1 MDKINGNYLT
11 QQNKDFPLDC
21 EALDYIAKNAAIVE
35 TLGNIGG
42 DKVVLSGCELTSG
55 GTVRT
60 EGYVFLR
67 TKDFPNGE
75 VLKWE
80 GGQVG
85 TMCLK
90 KEDIGV
96 TADGYKYPKA
106 YTRRYLA
113 AGMGEENYNWAD
125 FSDLKTNIELARQVK
140 ELEEQIARVAGEPL
154 GIVKMWAGRKIP
166 AGYLLCDG
174 KEYLATDPEYSKLYE
189 AIGDTFNGAK
199 NANGAAYTTQS
210 GYFRVP
216 DLQGRFI
223 VGYNSSDSEYNQSGL
238 SGGEKTHLLTPG
250 ENPREN
256 AIFITL
262 LLAAIRAI
270 EMHADILRMATAG
283 AGNDH
288 RLGAAEAPPAVVS
301 MFLGDELNAVVDAL
315 AMFLLPDDSPMRC
328 RHYYCSIVGDEESTE
343 VFIVPRNEFGV
354 WLAQEKNIRKTVCEN
369 PLEKAEKES

>member
-113 AGMGEENYNWAD
+113 AGMGEENYKWAD

-140 ELEEQIARVAGEPL
+140 ELEEQIAGVAREPL

-199 NANGAAYTTQS
+199 NANGAAYATQS

-223 VGYNSSDSEYNQSGL
+223 VGYNSSDSEYSQSGL
-238 SGGEKTHLLTPG
+238 SGGEKTHLLTPD
-250 ENPREN
+250 E
-256 AIFITL
+256 
-262 LLAAIRAI
+262 
-270 EMHADILRMATAG
+270 TALVG
-283 AGNDH
+283 HGH
-288 RLGAAEAPPAVVS
+288 GAEAAQGGGHTHGYS
-301 MFLGDELNAVVDAL
+301 DAY
-315 AMFLLPDDSPMRC
+315 FSET
-328 RHYYCSIVGDEESTE
+328 GGN
-343 VFIVPRNEFGV
+343 NEFGNSLHGSGDSDDDNSIWQV
-354 WLAQEKNIRKTVCEN
+354 SRTTGSAGAHTHKISITDCAGSDAQSAHENRPPYYVLAYIMKYK
-369 PLEKAEKES
+369 